1 MKGMKNGAAIKFW
14 LAGGL
19 ILLLLLGGCLWYI
32 LGSNA
37 ADSPAGSLLPPPQEG
52 ALTVY
57 MLDVGQ
63 GDALL
68 LVSPDGKTMLVDTG
82 RADKTET
89 VLRSLQSLGIEKLD
103 VLLLT
108 HCHEDHAGGAAALVQ
123 KIKVGKVCFTGD
135 ISAYSGNLEQIL
147 SRRRIFAEALH
158 AGMETSWSEECA
170 VEVLSPFSDRFMGD
184 ENDGSA
190 VVQVRFENSS
200 LLLCADATVD
210 TEQLLLALYPLSTL
224 RCSAIKLGHHGSST
238 SSSEAFLLGA
248 DPGLALLSVG
258 ADNDYGHPA
267 PSVLDTLA
275 ALNIPYISTAEAGT
289 VQIVLDGSGA
299 RVIK

>member
-1 MKGMKNGAAIKFW
+1 MKGTKNSGALKFW
-14 LAGGL
+14 LVGGL
-19 ILLLLLGGCLWYI
+19 VLLLLLGGCLLYI
-32 LGSNA
+32 LKGNA
-37 ADSPAGSLLPPPQEG
+37 ADSPASPLLPPPQEG

-68 LVSPDGKTMLVDTG
+68 LISPEGKTMLVDTG
-82 RADKTET
+82 SADKEET
-89 VLRSLQSLGIEKLD
+89 LLGALQSLGIEKLD

-108 HCHEDHAGGAAALVQ
+108 HCHEDHAGGAANLVQ
-123 KIKVGKVCFTGD
+123 KIKVGKVYFTGD
-135 ISAYSGNLEQIL
+135 LSAYSGNLEQIL
-147 SRRRIFAEALH
+147 SRRRISAEALY

-170 VEVLSPFSDRFMGD
+170 IEVLSPFSDRFMGD

-210 TEQLLLALYPLSTL
+210 TERLLLALYPLSAL
-224 RCSAIKLGHHGSST
+224 RCSAIKLGHHGSAT
-238 SSSEAFLLGA
+238 SSSEAFLLAA
-248 DPGLALLSVG
+248 DPALALISVG
-258 ADNDYGHPA
+258 ASNDYGHPA
-267 PSVLDTLA
+267 PSVLDTLE
-275 ALNIPYISTAEAGT
+275 ALEIPYISTAEAGT

>member
-1 MKGMKNGAAIKFW
+1 MKGTKNGAALKFW
-14 LAGGL
+14 LVGGL
-19 ILLLLLGGCLWYI
+19 ILLLLLGGCLFYI
-32 LGSNA
+32 LKGHA

-82 RADKTET
+82 SADNAET
-89 VLRSLQSLGIEKLD
+89 VLGALQSLGIEKLD

-123 KIKVGKVCFTGD
+123 EVKVEKVCFTGD

-147 SRRRIFAEALH
+147 SRRRILAEALY
-158 AGMETSWSEECA
+158 AGMETSWSEDCA

-210 TEQLLLALYPLSTL
+210 TEQLLLALYPLSAL

-238 SSSEAFLLGA
+238 SSSEAFLLGT

-267 PSVLDTLA
+267 PSVLDTLN

-299 RVIK
+299 RVIE

>member
-1 MKGMKNGAAIKFW
+1 MKGTKNSGALKFW

-19 ILLLLLGGCLWYI
+19 VLLLLLGGCLFYI
-32 LGSNA
+32 LKGHA
-37 ADSPAGSLLPPPQEG
+37 ADSPAGSLLPSPQEG

-68 LVSPDGKTMLVDTG
+68 LISPEGKTLLVDTG
-82 RADKTET
+82 SADKAET
-89 VLRSLQSLGIEKLD
+89 VLGALQSLGIEKLD

-108 HCHEDHAGGAAALVQ
+108 HRHEDHAGGAANLVQ
-123 KIKVGKVCFTGD
+123 KIKVGKVYFTGD
-135 ISAYSGNLEQIL
+135 LSAYGGNLEQIL
-147 SRRRIFAEALH
+147 SRRRILAEALY
-158 AGMETSWSEECA
+158 AGMKTSWSEACA
-170 VEVLSPFSDRFMGD
+170 IEVLSPFSDRFMGD

-200 LLLCADATVD
+200 LLLCADATID
-210 TEQLLLALYPLSTL
+210 TERLLLALYPLSTL

-238 SSSEAFLLGA
+238 SSSEAFLLAA
-248 DPGLALLSVG
+248 DPELALLSVG
-258 ADNDYGHPA
+258 AGNDYGHPA
-267 PSVLDTLA
+267 PSVLAALE

>member
-89 VLRSLQSLGIEKLD
+89 VLGALQSLGIEKLD

-147 SRRRIFAEALH
+147 SRRRILAEALY

-210 TEQLLLALYPLSTL
+210 TEQLLLALYPLSAL

-267 PSVLDTLA
+267 PSVLDTLD